1 MRIYIFKIILAR
13 IDRIKEA
20 KVEAEQAVTA
30 YRNEMERGYQEALSK
45 VFIYLILYIYLQYNN
60 KIHYIYNNYHIKP
73 PFIYLSIYLP
83 DLCK

>member
-1 MRIYIFKIILAR
+1 MNKLLINVHLKDHHYLFYKRTYIYENILAR

-45 VFIYLILYIYLQYNN
+45 VCIYLYTT
-60 KIHYIYNNYHIKP
+60 
-73 PFIYLSIYLP
+73 SI
-83 DLCK
+83 